1 MSTPPT
7 FLRSLA
13 ACGTLLLALMI
24 FPPISQAQSTDEV
37 PEVTRTFALVN
48 ARVVQAPGRVMD
60 RATVIV
66 RDGLIATISR
76 DATIPFDA
84 ERIEAD
90 SLTIYAG
97 FIDGLSH
104 TGIPKPKEERDQD
117 RPDDPGNPP
126 DEYAGIQ
133 PDRDARMMLDPT
145 DSSIEKLR
153 QAGFT
158 AAHVVPYGN
167 MLPGSGA
174 VILLAG
180 DDPRTLVLKG
190 DASVFAQF
198 AGARR
203 AYPATDM
210 AVMAKM
216 RQLYRE
222 AERRQRMEQLYA
234 EDPTGLERPEY
245 DPAHYAFFPVLDG
258 EKRVYFNTENALD
271 VYRALELK
279 KDVGLPLVL
288 TGLNQSY
295 DVVDALK
302 EANIPMLL

>member
-1 MSTPPT
+1 M
-7 FLRSLA
+7 LA
-13 ACGTLLLALMI
+13 LLL
-24 FPPISQAQSTDEV
+24 FPRASMAQSNDEV

-84 ERIEAD
+84 ERIDAD

-104 TGIPKPKEERDQD
+104 TGIPKPKEEENQE
-117 RPDDPGNPP
+117 RPDDPANPP

-133 PDRDARMMLDPT
+133 PERDARMMLDPK
-145 DSSIEKLR
+145 DNSIEKLR

-190 DASVFAQF
+190 DVWQ
-198 AGARR
+198 
-203 AYPATDM
+203 
-210 AVMAKM
+210 
-216 RQLYRE
+216 
-222 AERRQRMEQLYA
+222 
-234 EDPTGLERPEY
+234 
-245 DPAHYAFFPVLDG
+245 
-258 EKRVYFNTENALD
+258 
-271 VYRALELK
+271 
-279 KDVGLPLVL
+279 
-288 TGLNQSY
+288 
-295 DVVDALK
+295 
-302 EANIPMLL
+302 